1 MKNILILFIF
11 SFSTFLFA
19 QEKAIDS
26 NYQSGELLVQ
36 LYENRLID
44 DFIADFYQQNKA
56 LPGLHIKN
64 KTVPRLNIFLL
75 NFDDQNT
82 DISTM
87 LEVVKAHPF
96 VAAAQLNYRL
106 TTRDSIPNDP
116 LSADQ
121 WSLQRIQ
128 APDVWS
134 FSTGGQS
141 VRNDEIVI
149 AVVDSGFDIEHEDLQ
164 ANLWQNEAEIPFNG
178 IDDDSNG
185 FVDDING
192 WNFLNNLPQH
202 PITSHGTA
210 VVGILGAK
218 GNNNLGVT
226 GVNWNVKLMLMTA
239 NFSEQIAAAYGY
251 ALDQRILYNETNGE
265 QGAFVVVTNASL
277 GINNI
282 FCEEQ
287 PVWGAMYDPLGEAG
301 IVSVAATTNNRSTN
315 VDTMGDMPTS
325 CPSDYLI
332 TVTNSNFEE
341 EREGGFGAT
350 AIDLAAPGTGSTT
363 LNTGGNYNTNFGG
376 TSAACPHVAGGV
388 ALLFSLPCPDLGDL
402 IADDPAASALLMKE
416 AILEGTEKLDALN
429 GETVS
434 GGRLNLF
441 GSAQYLN
448 SYCVAKDFERSQ
460 DTFADTYIGDAGFI
474 RVYAPD
480 ASGNRLLIDF
490 STMNFDPINIAVYN
504 VLGQLIYKDVMRPD
518 AFVSQT
524 FELDVNDWATGAY
537 FISVTGISSKVTAKF
552 LKN

>member
-325 CPSDYLI
+325 CTSDYLI